1 MDFHSLNI
9 DLCTILDALEDPIHI
24 IDTDGIL
31 VFANLAW
38 EKLIGLPRESAVG
51 LYINDAISRG
61 NQGFYFSIEKD
72 EDWKSGSGS
81 PGSPTRP
88 PKTGSC

>member
-51 LYINDAISRG
+51 LWA
-61 NQGFYFSIEKD
+61 
-72 EDWKSGSGS
+72 SG
-81 PGSPTRP
+81 RVLAWRVVV
-88 PKTGSC
+88 